1 MLSIGLTGGIGS
13 GKTFVAN
20 IIKKN
25 KNFIIFD
32 SDLIAKKILNN
43 DLSVKESVKSN
54 FGKKSYLKNKLNS
67 KFISD
72 IVFVD
77 QTLLEKLNDIVH
89 PKVIKEFKDFKSNH
103 KEKITVIESALLF
116 ETGFYQLN
124 DVNILITCPV
134 NLRLNRIMKR
144 DNIRKE
150 HALKIISSQWK
161 DSKKIKLADFVI
173 DNIDKLETE
182 NRVKNLIVDII

>member
-25 KNFIIFD
+25 KNFVIFD

-77 QTLLEKLNDIVH
+77 QTLLDKLNDIVH

-134 NLRLNRIMKR
+134 DLRLNRIMKR
-144 DNIRKE
+144 DNIKKE

>member
-20 IIKKN
+20 IIKAN

-32 SDLIAKKILNN
+32 SDLTAKKILNN
-43 DLSVKESVKSN
+43 DLSVKESIKSN

-72 IVFVD
+72 IIFAD

-89 PKVIKEFKDFKSNH
+89 PKVIKEFKDFKSNN

-124 DVNILITCPV
+124 DINILITSPV
-134 NLRLNRIMKR
+134 DLRLNRIIKR
-144 DNIRKE
+144 DNIKKE
-150 HALKIISSQWK
+150 HALKIINSQWK

-182 NRVKNLIVDII
+182 KKVKNLIADII

>member
-20 IIKKN
+20 IIKTN

-32 SDLIAKKILNN
+32 SDLTAKKILNN

-89 PKVIKEFKDFKSNH
+89 PKVKKEFKDFKSNN
-103 KEKITVIESALLF
+103 KEKITVIE
-116 ETGFYQLN
+116 
-124 DVNILITCPV
+124 
-134 NLRLNRIMKR
+134 
-144 DNIRKE
+144 
-150 HALKIISSQWK
+150 
-161 DSKKIKLADFVI
+161 
-173 DNIDKLETE
+173 
-182 NRVKNLIVDII
+182 

>member
-20 IIKKN
+20 IIKTN

-32 SDLIAKKILNN
+32 SDLTAKKILNN
-43 DLSVKESVKSN
+43 DLLVKESIKSN

-72 IVFVD
+72 IIFAD

-89 PKVIKEFKDFKSNH
+89 PKVIKEFKDIKSNN
-103 KEKITVIESALLF
+103 KEKISVIESALLF

-124 DVNILITCPV
+124 DINILITSPV
-134 NLRLNRIMKR
+134 DLRLNRIIKR
-144 DNIRKE
+144 DNIKKE
-150 HALKIISSQWK
+150 HALKIINSQWK

-182 NRVKNLIVDII
+182 KKVKNLISDII

>member
-89 PKVIKEFKDFKSNH
+89 PKLLKNSRTLNHIIKKK
-103 KEKITVIESALLF
+103 LLL
-116 ETGFYQLN
+116 LN
-124 DVNILITCPV
+124 LLCF
-134 NLRLNRIMKR
+134 LRLGFIN
-144 DNIRKE
+144 
-150 HALKIISSQWK
+150 
-161 DSKKIKLADFVI
+161 
-173 DNIDKLETE
+173 
-182 NRVKNLIVDII
+182 